1 MVRVRL
7 VEREQAAWLESKI
20 QKKLIEYAATL
31 NVKLIPVAARGRR
44 GFPDLLG
51 FVRAKG
57 RTRGFLIEIKK
68 VNGRLSPVQS
78 VFHRELL
85 PFIEVITVYGYL
97 EAVRVVYRIYKDAQ

>member
-1 MVRVRL
+1 MPS
-7 VEREQAAWLESKI
+7 ADDSKAWLESRI
-20 QKKLIEYAATL
+20 QRKLIDYAATL

-51 FVRAKG
+51 FVRKRGGA
-57 RTRGFLIEIKK
+57 TRGFLIEIKRT
-68 VNGRLSPVQS
+68 NGSLSPVQS